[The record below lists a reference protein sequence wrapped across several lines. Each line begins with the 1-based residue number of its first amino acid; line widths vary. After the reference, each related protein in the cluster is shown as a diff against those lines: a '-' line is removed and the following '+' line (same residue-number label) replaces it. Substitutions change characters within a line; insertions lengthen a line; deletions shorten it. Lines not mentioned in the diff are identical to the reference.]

1 MREGRER
8 GNDWEGSADHDAMSP
23 RSRRRP
29 SLFPFSVS
37 PCLRG
42 FFIGGLLSVVGCA
55 PAPVPRASK
64 VEAEVEAV
72 LRVAGRAPVIVI
84 LAESGQWTS
93 DAARSRGIASAR
105 EGVLA
110 SLAPGD
116 FTLGQQWV
124 AVSGFAGELSQA
136 GLGRLQAHPDVLRIG
151 LDRKVQGYMAESG
164 PLIHADEARALGF
177 TGRGAT
183 VAVLDTGVDNRHPD
197 LRDAIV
203 GEECFCSGCCPNGT
217 SRQSG
222 PGSANDDNGHGTNV
236 SGIIASAGRVAPV
249 GIAPDA
255 GLVVIRVLGPSGGSV
270 SSIVSAL
277 EYVLARP
284 QIKVVNMSLG
294 GGGPYTTVCDTADAG
309 TTAFATVI
317 ARLRAQGTLTVV
329 AAGNEGFTTG
339 VSSPACTNAALAVG
353 AVYDQNVGGIA
364 WQTCPDATTAA
375 DQVTCFSNSSPLVE
389 LLAPGALTTSSGP
402 GGGTLTEGGTSQ
414 ATPHVA
420 GAAAVLLQAR
430 PSLTPAEIIAVLSQ
444 TGVPVV
450 DRKNGL
456 SVPRINLR
464 AALDAVR

>member
-1 MREGRER
+1 MR
-8 GNDWEGSADHDAMSP
+8 ACVLA
-23 RSRRRP
+23 
-29 SLFPFSVS
+29 LAL
-37 PCLRG
+37 CA
-42 FFIGGLLSVVGCA
+42 GCA
-55 PAPVPRASK
+55 PGMPPRAAK
-64 VEAEVEAV
+64 VEFEVEGI

-84 LAESGQWTS
+84 LAESDAWTTES
-93 DAARSRGIASAR
+93 ARRRGIAATR
-105 EGVLA
+105 DGVLA

-116 FTLGQQWV
+116 FVLGQQWQY
-124 AVSGFAGELSQA
+124 VSGFAGELSQA
-136 GLGRLQAHPDVLRIG
+136 GLARLSGHPDVLRIG
-151 LDRKVQGYMAESG
+151 LDRKVHHYTAESV
-164 PLIHADEARALGF
+164 PLIRADEAHGLGF
-177 TGRGAT
+177 TGRGVT
-183 VAVLDTGVDNRHPD
+183 VAVLDTGIDNQHPD
-197 LRDAIV
+197 LRGAIV
-203 GEECFCSGCCPNGT
+203 DEQCFCASCCPNGT

-222 PGSANDDNGHGTNV
+222 AGSANDDNGHGTNV

-249 GIAPDA
+249 GVAPDA

-294 GGGPYTTVCDTADAG
+294 GGGPYSTVCDSVVAG
-309 TTAFATVI
+309 TTAFGTVL
-317 ARLRAQGTLTVV
+317 ARLRAQGTLSVV
-329 AAGNEGFTTG
+329 AAGNEGFSTG

-364 WQTCPDATTAA
+364 WVTCPDPTTAP

-430 PSLTPAEIIAVLSQ
+430 PSLTPSEIIAVLSQ
-444 TGVPVV
+444 TGVPIT

-456 SVPRINLR
+456 AVPRINLR
-464 AALDAVR
+464 SALDAVR

>member
-1 MREGRER
+1 MQTPDHFSSQRGGGRR
-8 GNDWEGSADHDAMSP
+8 L
-23 RSRRRP
+23 
-29 SLFPFSVS
+29 SLLPFSVS
-37 PCLRG
+37 LCLCG
-42 FFIGGLLSVVGCA
+42 FLLGCA
-55 PAPVPRASK
+55 PSPIPRLTK
-64 VEAEVEAV
+64 VEKEVEGI

-84 LAESGQWTS
+84 LAESETWTT
-93 DAARSRGIASAR
+93 DAARSRGITSVR
-105 EGVLA
+105 ESVLA

-116 FTLGQQWV
+116 FRLEQEWS
-124 AVSGFAGELSQA
+124 AVNGFAGELSAA
-136 GLGRLQAHPDVLRIG
+136 GLDRLQAHPQVVRVG
-151 LDRKVQGYMAESG
+151 LDRKVHGYMAESG
-164 PLIHADEARALGF
+164 PMIRADEAHALGF

-183 VAVLDTGVDNRHPD
+183 VAVLDTGVDDRHPD
-197 LRDAIV
+197 LKDAIV
-203 GEECFCSGCCPNGT
+203 DEQCFCSGCCPNGT

-236 SGIIASAGRVAPV
+236 AGIIASAGRVAPE

-255 GLVVIRVLGPSGGSV
+255 GLVVIRVLGPSGGSI
-270 SSIVSAL
+270 STIVSAL

-284 QIKVVNMSLG
+284 HIKVVNMSLG
-294 GGGPYTTVCDTADAG
+294 GGGPYSTVCDAADAG
-309 TTAFATVI
+309 TTAFATII

-329 AAGNEGFTTG
+329 AAGNEGFSTG
-339 VSSPACTNAALAVG
+339 VSSPACVNAALAVG

-364 WQTCPDATTAA
+364 WQTCPDPTTAS
-375 DQVTCFSNSSPLVE
+375 DQVACFSNSSPLVE

-430 PSLTPAEIIAVLSQ
+430 PSLTPSEIIQVLAQ

-456 SVPRINLR
+456 SLPRINLR
-464 AALDAVR
+464 AAIDAVR

>member
-1 MREGRER
+1 MRR
-8 GNDWEGSADHDAMSP
+8 
-23 RSRRRP
+23 
-29 SLFPFSVS
+29 LSVS

-42 FFIGGLLSVVGCA
+42 LFLCSLLIGCA
-55 PAPVPRASK
+55 PGTGPRATK
-64 VEAEVEAV
+64 VEAEVEA
-72 LRVAGRAPVIVI
+72 LLQVAGKAPVIVI
-84 LAESGQWTS
+84 LAES
-93 DAARSRGIASAR
+93 DAWSSQSARGRGITAMR
-105 EGVLA
+105 DGVLA

-116 FTLGQQWV
+116 FALGAQWEY
-124 AVSGFAGELSQA
+124 VSGFAGILSES
-136 GLGRLQAHPDVLRIG
+136 GLARLQAHPDVLRVG
-151 LDRKVQGYMAESG
+151 LDRKVSGYTAESV
-164 PLIHADEARALGF
+164 PMIRADEVRALGL
-177 TGRGAT
+177 TGRGVT
-183 VAVLDTGVDNRHPD
+183 VAVLDTGIDGRHPD
-197 LRDAIV
+197 LADAIV
-203 GEECFCSGCCPNGT
+203 DEQCFCTSCCPNGT

-249 GIAPDA
+249 GVAPDVA
-255 GLVVIRVLGPSGGSV
+255 LVAIRVLGPSGGTV

-294 GGGPYTTVCDTADAG
+294 GGGPFTTVCDSADAS
-309 TTAFATVI
+309 TTAFGSVI
-317 ARLRAQGTLTVV
+317 ARLRAQGTLSVV
-329 AAGNEGFTTG
+329 ASGNEGFSTG

-353 AVYDQNVGGIA
+353 AVYDDNVGGIA
-364 WQTCPDATTAA
+364 WQTCPDATTAS

-420 GAAAVLLQAR
+420 GAAAVLLQVR
-430 PSLTPAEIIAVLSQ
+430 PSLTPSQIIGVLAQ

-456 SVPRINLR
+456 AVPRINLR
-464 AALDAVR
+464 AAVDAVR

>member
-1 MREGRER
+1 MALKE
-8 GNDWEGSADHDAMSP
+8 DAITSAPQVSSF
-23 RSRRRP
+23 RLG
-29 SLFPFSVS
+29 SLFSSSVS
-37 PCLRG
+37 PWLRG
-42 FFIGGLLSVVGCA
+42 LSLCSLLLVLGCA
-55 PAPVPRASK
+55 PGVPPRAAK
-64 VEAEVEAV
+64 VEFEVEGA

-84 LAESGQWTS
+84 LSDSDTWTTDS
-93 DAARSRGIASAR
+93 ARSRGIAAAR

-116 FTLGQQWV
+116 FVLGQQWQYV
-124 AVSGFAGELSQA
+124 NGFAGQLSQA
-136 GLGRLQAHPDVLRIG
+136 GLGRLSAHPDVLRIG
-151 LDRKVQGYMAESG
+151 LDRKVQHYTAESV
-164 PLIHADEARALGF
+164 PLIHADETRSLGF
-177 TGRGAT
+177 IGRGVT
-183 VAVLDTGVDNRHPD
+183 VAVLDTGIDNTHPD

-203 GEECFCSGCCPNGT
+203 DEQCFCAGCCPNGT

-222 PGSANDDNGHGTNV
+222 AGSANDDNGHGTNV

-249 GIAPDA
+249 GVAPGA
-255 GLVVIRVLGPSGGSV
+255 ALVAIRVLGPDGGSV

-277 EYVLARP
+277 EYVLERP

-294 GGGPYTTVCDTADAG
+294 GGGPFTTVCDSVDAG
-309 TTAFATVI
+309 TMAFATVI
-317 ARLRAQGTLTVV
+317 ARLRAQGTLSVV
-329 AAGNEGFTTG
+329 AAGNEGFSTG

-364 WQTCPDATTAA
+364 WQTCPDPTTAS

-414 ATPHVA
+414 ATPHVV

-430 PSLTPAEIIAVLSQ
+430 PSLTPSEIIAVLSR
-444 TGVPVV
+444 TGVPIT

-456 SVPRINLR
+456 AVPRIDLR